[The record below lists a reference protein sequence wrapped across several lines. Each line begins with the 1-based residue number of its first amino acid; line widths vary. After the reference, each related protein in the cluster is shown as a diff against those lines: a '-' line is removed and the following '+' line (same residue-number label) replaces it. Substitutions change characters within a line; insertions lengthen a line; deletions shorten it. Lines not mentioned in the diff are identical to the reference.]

1 MVDILSIPRLDIYKN
16 LFRQKDFDF
25 ITCTKGGK
33 HVKQEQ
39 ALQYLIDSVTNEV
52 GYGGAAGGAKSW
64 TGCCWLLFMCL
75 VYPETKYFIAREE
88 LKRLKDSTLITFF
101 KVCKAYHVKIDVD
114 FKYHG
119 TDHCILFANGSR
131 IDLLEVAFKPSDPLF
146 ERYGSSEYT
155 CGWFEEAGE
164 IHFLAYDTLK
174 SRCGRQY
181 NDRYNIS
188 PTVFV
193 TFNPKKNFVYSYFYK
208 RDKDKQLPGH
218 IVFIKALLYDNP
230 FREKDYEK
238 QLKNMTSK
246 AQKERLLFG
255 NFEYDDDPAILCNY
269 DSICDVFTNE
279 HIKPT
284 GLKRVSA
291 DLAMQGRDK
300 FIAAYWD
307 GLVCKIAID
316 QPKSTGKSIEAD
328 LKKLI
333 EKNGVSRSNT
343 IVDSD
348 GLGAYLES
356 YLEGIKEFHGGAA
369 AIHKLEFANL
379 KAECAYKLAEFIN
392 DGKLK
397 IICTPE
403 QRESIIEEL
412 SVLKSESVD
421 KDETKK
427 RIIKKEVMKELIGH
441 SPDYLDVLIMGMWYH
456 CAKPLAATSV
466 YQRR

>member
-1 MVDILSIPRLDIYKN
+1 MELTIKQTIALDYLQDNKTTELI
-16 LFRQKDFDF
+16 FGGGAG
-25 ITCTKGGK
+25 GGK
-33 HVKQEQ
+33 SILGAYWVLKMCLKYPFTRWVIGRNSLKTLKETTLNSFWNVCKLQNVKNGQHFK
-39 ALQYLIDSVTNEV
+39 YNEV
-52 GYGGAAGGAKSW
+52 RGIA
-64 TGCCWLLFMCL
+64 T
-75 VYPETKYFIAREE
+75 FI
-88 LKRLKDSTLITFF
+88 
-101 KVCKAYHVKIDVD
+101 
-114 FKYHG
+114 
-119 TDHCILFANGSR
+119 NGSE
-131 IDLLEVAFKPSDPLF
+131 IMFKDLAYYPSDPNFDEL
-146 ERYGSSEYT
+146 GSL
-155 CGWFEEAGE
+155 E
-164 IHFLAYDTLK
+164 ITGAFVDECNQITEKAWLVLK
-174 SRCGRQY
+174 SRIRHKLDENGLVPKILGTCNPSKNWVYVEYYTPYKHNELQPHRKFVQSLIDD
-181 NDRYNIS
+181 NNKIS
-188 PTVFV
+188 
-193 TFNPKKNFVYSYFYK
+193 KHY
-208 RDKDKQLPGH
+208 RDNLLTLDK
-218 IVFIKALLYDNP
+218 
-230 FREKDYEK
+230 
-238 QLKNMTSK
+238 TS
-246 AQKERLLFG
+246 KERLLFG
-255 NFEYDDDPAILCNY
+255 NWEYDDDVSVLCEY

-279 HIKPT
+279 HVKPT
-284 GLKRVSA
+284 GVKRVSA

-403 QRESIIEEL
+403 QRKSIIEEL